1 MSSFNLLVG
10 SILNQS
16 SGGSASGGGGG
27 SDVTPT
33 VTGTWSNI
41 SDTVTGVGNTGN
53 VTISDIDTDIDLY
66 WTNGGGDSDS
76 ITVRYSI
83 NDGTYSVLAEG
94 SANTATVSN
103 NDTIKWQVETFSG
116 SIESGTITISND
128 SDGGATVGNTFT
140 YSLRVV

>member
-10 SILNQS
+10 SILKQS

-53 VTISDIDTDIDLY
+53 VTIGGIDTSINLY
-66 WTNGGGDSDS
+66 WVDNASSS
-76 ITVRYSI
+76 IFVRVSI
-83 NDGTYSVLAEG
+83 NDGTYTLLSEG
-94 SANTATVSN
+94 SSSTVSVSN
-103 NDTIKWQVETFSG
+103 GDTVKWQIETFQTSTQSGTVTIK
-116 SIESGTITISND
+116 NA
-128 SDGGATVGNTFT
+128 SDGDAQVGNTFT
-140 YSLRVV
+140 YAVRIS